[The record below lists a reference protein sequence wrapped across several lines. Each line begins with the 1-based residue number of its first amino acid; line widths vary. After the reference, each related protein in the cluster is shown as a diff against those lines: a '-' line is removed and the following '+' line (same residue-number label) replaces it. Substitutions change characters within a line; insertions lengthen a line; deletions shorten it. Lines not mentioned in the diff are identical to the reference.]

1 MKNAYILTFLVFV
14 SLIVSCKS
22 SKLPKGEQEV
32 VNPCPTTN
40 SKDYFRANAVG
51 ESMDQNA
58 SYDLAYTA
66 CTERLASSMN
76 QKIEIMRDNYLAD
89 SKVGNGEDF
98 KQKFQNLSRTIVT
111 QSLIGVSVTCNKTVK
126 TQEGKYKT
134 YLAVELSATDLLNKY
149 HQAISKDEQLKLD
162 YDYEK
167 FKKEFEKEMNKN

>member
-1 MKNAYILTFLVFV
+1 LTFLVFV
-14 SLIVSCKS
+14 GLIVSCKS
-22 SKLPKGEQEV
+22 SKLPKGEQFIDD
-32 VNPCPTTN
+32 PCMKDGK
-40 SKDYFRANAVG
+40 SSSDYFRANATG
-51 ESMDQNA
+51 ESMDQNT
-58 SYDLAYTA
+58 SYDLAYA
-66 CTERLASSMN
+66 SCTERLASSMN
-76 QKIEIMRDNYLAD
+76 QKIERMTDKYSEDN
-89 SKVGNGEDF
+89 KVGNGEDF
-98 KQKFQNLSRTIVT
+98 KQKFQNLSRTVVT